1 MLQARMAYHAHEEG
15 TMRNKNPQQAGAST
29 PPSQPANPGFG
40 SLQTAGPAAGT
51 TSSQPN
57 IKEQLQNVLPE
68 LNALA
73 QKVGGMK
80 RLAEL
85 TNALAQAKE

>member
-1 MLQARMAYHAHEEG
+1 
-15 TMRNKNPQQAGAST
+15 
-29 PPSQPANPGFG
+29 
-40 SLQTAGPAAGT
+40 
-51 TSSQPN
+51 
-57 IKEQLQNVLPE
+57 VLPE
-68 LNALA
+68 VNALA